1 MRKRES
7 ADDLLLEEL
16 LNKVEHEKAE
26 VARLIQVNSSQE
38 KRLNEL
44 VNKYEKNVAHQEHKI
59 EQNEERIRQKELRIS
74 KQLEDKFT
82 RFVKDWKEAKK
93 KKAVL
98 DKYNTKL
105 QARRNEL
112 SQKDLFK
119 QEELIAYNRIHLKKG
134 VQVKLRKG
142 AVVGKVESVKD
153 DKVIVIFG
161 NVRTTSE
168 IKNLIIEK

>member
-1 MRKRES
+1 M
-7 ADDLLLEEL
+7 LEEL
-16 LNKVEHEKAE
+16 LNKEEHEKAE

-82 RFVKDWKEAKK
+82 RFVKDWKEAKN

-105 QARRNEL
+105 QARRKEL

-134 VQVKLRKG
+134 VMVKLKNG

-153 DKVIVIFG
+153 DKVVVIFG
-161 NVRTTSE
+161 NVKTTSDL
-168 IKNLIIEK
+168 KSLVIE

>member
-1 MRKRES
+1 M
-7 ADDLLLEEL
+7 
-16 LNKVEHEKAE
+16 
-26 VARLIQVNSSQE
+26 IQVNSSQE

-44 VNKYEKNVAHQEHKI
+44 VNKYEKNVAHQEYKI

-82 RFVKDWKEAKK
+82 RFVKDWKEAKN

-134 VQVKLRKG
+134 VQVKLRNG

-161 NVRTTSE
+161 NVKTTAE
-168 IKNLIIEK
+168 MKN